1 MAKANDPYNEVYSSW
16 HRVLVLCVTLR
27 ENQRAT
33 ASILNV
39 YWFHVTWGHNFAVF
53 DSTRRL
59 PTSLV
64 CLTVVVEEP
73 VACALL
79 SMTPAIPD
87 NLLEIVKDLPLRFL
101 YSCQPPPIDLTI
113 SSPGRGLPASPHLSP
128 LLLWKREDL
137 ASWRG
142 REGRET
148 SCSRAVVDA
157 LSLPV
162 SPASKLARLLTIV
175 STLSIDLEILRS
187 RESSFLLSLPAGKMI
202 FQPRAA
208 IPGTDLTPQRSVN
221 SNLSLSYLPE
231 CCCSTSAGSPPPYL
245 LESQTC
251 AVHLFTFFHR
261 SAEYIASV

>member
-1 MAKANDPYNEVYSSW
+1 M
-16 HRVLVLCVTLR
+16 
-27 ENQRAT
+27 
-33 ASILNV
+33 
-39 YWFHVTWGHNFAVF
+39 
-53 DSTRRL
+53 
-59 PTSLV
+59 V

-79 SMTPAIPD
+79 SMTLEI
-87 NLLEIVKDLPLRFL
+87 LLEIVKDLPLRFL

-113 SSPGRGLPASPHLSP
+113 SPPGRGLPASPHLSP

-142 REGRET
+142 RET

-162 SPASKLARLLTIV
+162 SPAPKLARLLTIV

-221 SNLSLSYLPE
+221 PNLSLSYLPE

-261 SAEYIASV
+261 SAEYIDSV